1 MFKNTKKFIQGQMK
15 DIRNLKE
22 SQELELKSE
31 WSDSCLR
38 SLCAFANTDGGKL
51 MLGIDDEGKR

>member
-1 MFKNTKKFIQGQMK
+1 MK
-15 DIRNLKE
+15 DIKNLKE

-51 MLGIDDEGKR
+51 MLGIDDEGKILMGSKGS